1 MNLLF
6 VVPDLS
12 NLGGVASHYSGLHN
26 YWTFPFS
33 YEYYGKRKGIP
44 AIICFPFD
52 ILKYIFKL
60 MFYRIDI
67 VIVNP
72 SLRRYQLIRDGI
84 YILLAKLF
92 CKKVVTFIHGW
103 DTNLAPVLVRKPR
116 LFKFVYN
123 KSSLIFVLSGE
134 FKKELFRMGITCP
147 IRLTTTK
154 VDDKLLK
161 TFDVNH
167 RTGEIKQILFL
178 ARIIKTKGVFIT
190 LDTFRLLK
198 KEFPYLK
205 LLVCGDGADLVEAEE
220 YILQNHIEDVILTGA
235 ISGNTLIDAFK
246 NSDLYILPSYE
257 EGMATSILEAMAFGL
272 PIVSRPVGGI
282 VDYFIE
288 GKMGHLISTFNPQD
302 FYECI
307 RQLILNPKL
316 IQTISETNYL
326 YALKHFLAS
335 TVAKDLE
342 KILSEQ
348 FLQDETKVSTK

>member
-12 NLGGVASHYSGLHN
+12 NLGGVANHYSGLHD
-26 YWTFPFS
+26 YWTFPVS

-60 MFYRIDI
+60 MFCQIDI
-67 VIVNP
+67 VFVNP

-92 CKKVVTFIHGW
+92 RKKVVTFIHGW
-103 DTNLAPVLVRKPR
+103 DTSLASVLIRKPG
-116 LFKFVYN
+116 LFKYVYN
-123 KSSLIFVLSGE
+123 KSSLLFVLSSE
-134 FKKELFRMGITCP
+134 FQKQLIRMGITSP

-161 TFDVNH
+161 TFDINH
-167 RTGEIKQILFL
+167 RNGEIRQILFL
-178 ARIIKTKGVFIT
+178 ARIIKTKGIFIA

-198 KEFPYLK
+198 KEFPWLK
-205 LLVCGDGADLVEAEE
+205 LLVCGEGSDRIKAEE
-220 YILQNHIEDVILTGA
+220 YILQNHLEDVLFTGA
-235 ISGNTLIDAFK
+235 VSGNTLINAFK

-288 GKMGHLISTFNPQD
+288 GEMGYLIPTLNAQD
-302 FYECI
+302 FYEAI
-307 RQLILNPKL
+307 RQLIVNPKL
-316 IQTISETNYL
+316 TRTISETNHR
-326 YALKHFLAS
+326 YALEHFLAS
-335 TVAKDLE
+335 TVAKCLE
-342 KILSEQ
+342 TALSEV
-348 FLQDETKVSTK
+348 FHPDETTVPLR

>member
-1 MNLLF
+1 M
-6 VVPDLS
+6 
-12 NLGGVASHYSGLHN
+12 
-26 YWTFPFS
+26 
-33 YEYYGKRKGIP
+33 
-44 AIICFPFD
+44 
-52 ILKYIFKL
+52 
-60 MFYRIDI
+60 
-67 VIVNP
+67 
-72 SLRRYQLIRDGI
+72 
-84 YILLAKLF
+84 
-92 CKKVVTFIHGW
+92 
-103 DTNLAPVLVRKPR
+103 
-116 LFKFVYN
+116 
-123 KSSLIFVLSGE
+123 
-134 FKKELFRMGITCP
+134 
-147 IRLTTTK
+147 
-154 VDDKLLK
+154 
-161 TFDVNH
+161 
-167 RTGEIKQILFL
+167 
-178 ARIIKTKGVFIT
+178 
-190 LDTFRLLK
+190 
-198 KEFPYLK
+198 
-205 LLVCGDGADLVEAEE
+205 VEAEE

-316 IQTISETNYL
+316 TQTISETNYL

-348 FLQDETKVSTK
+348 FLQDETNVSIQRK